1 MIFGS
6 VDIKSSSHFLLLLI
20 SPHYLKC
27 LISQI
32 LSNVVLLGNYKM
44 KNKKYDTIKIVLKSN
59 TKIIETEAKSIHD
72 RSVSWLDTGFSLKAN
87 SVKLVL

>member
-1 MIFGS
+1 
-6 VDIKSSSHFLLLLI
+6 
-20 SPHYLKC
+20 
-27 LISQI
+27 
-32 LSNVVLLGNYKM
+32 M